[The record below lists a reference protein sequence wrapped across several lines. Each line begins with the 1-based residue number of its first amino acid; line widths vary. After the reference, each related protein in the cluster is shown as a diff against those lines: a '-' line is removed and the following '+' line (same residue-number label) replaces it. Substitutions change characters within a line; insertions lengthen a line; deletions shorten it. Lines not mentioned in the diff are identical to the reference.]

1 MFYNVFHMLDL
12 LFSNP
17 LAFLIFLIGLLIS
30 ISFHEFAHCF
40 ITDKLGDPTPR
51 VQDRLTLDPRKHLD
65 PIGTLAIILTGFGW
79 GRPAPYDPYNLKNP
93 VRDTALIAAAGP
105 LSNLLIATFLSV
117 LLHFNIGGDFV
128 ALFSIQLIYINITL
142 AIFNLL
148 PVYPLDG
155 GKIMRALLP
164 TQTSIEYEDIM
175 TRYGTVIL
183 IMLVFPWFGGQAAV
197 HSLLTPIINMLLR
210 LFL

>member
-1 MFYNVFHMLDL
+1 M
-12 LFSNP
+12 
-17 LAFLIFLIGLLIS
+17 S
-30 ISFHEFAHCF
+30 I
-40 ITDKLGDPTPR
+40 
-51 VQDRLTLDPRKHLD
+51 
-65 PIGTLAIILTGFGW
+65 
-79 GRPAPYDPYNLKNP
+79 
-93 VRDTALIAAAGP
+93 
-105 LSNLLIATFLSV
+105 

-164 TQTSIEYEDIM
+164 TQASIEYEDIM

>member
-1 MFYNVFHMLDL
+1 MLDL
-12 LFSNP
+12 LFANP
-17 LAFLIFLIGLLIS
+17 IAFVIFFIGLLLS

-65 PIGTLAIILTGFGW
+65 PIGTLAILLTGFGW
-79 GRPAPYDPYNLKNP
+79 GRPAPYDPYNLKSP

-105 LSNLLIATFLSV
+105 LSNLLIAGILSIIV
-117 LLHFNIGGDFV
+117 HLGIGGEFV
-128 ALFSIQLIYINITL
+128 ALFSVQLIYINVAL

-164 TQTSIEYEDIM
+164 HQAGIEYEQVM
-175 TRYGTVIL
+175 TRYGNFIL
-183 IMLVFPWFGGQAAV
+183 IMLVFPWFGGTAAV
-197 HSLLTPIINMLLR
+197 SSLLSPIVRILMNF
-210 LFL
+210 FL